1 MERREHVTK
10 GRAWRGFSAYF
21 VVPLAM
27 TGGHG
32 GVPLALHELRA
43 NRPGKD
49 AVASTKRRP
58 RELDQV
64 LIHADQP
71 NFKRM
76 ASNYFRASE

>member
-1 MERREHVTK
+1 MV
-10 GRAWRGFSAYF
+10 
-21 VVPLAM
+21 
-27 TGGHG
+27 